1 MPTEVLPFDAP
12 ADPSARPA
20 EPVLSVVP
28 KAPASVPT
36 DVELGGGAHPFN
48 FRQPSLLTA
57 GELRK
62 LRLRHDEF
70 CRALTTRLSI
80 FFRLEFGAQI
90 LGFETIPYPKFIS
103 ILANPTHVVLFK
115 VESLDGVGLIEMPP
129 KLGIA
134 IVDRLLGGPGK
145 SVALSRDLSEI
156 EVELLNQAL
165 QPFLQEWCRA
175 VALLPE
181 ATPALLA
188 HETNPRYLQ
197 TASNET
203 NMLVLALGIRITDCA
218 EKVHLAFPFSMLEAL
233 IRQLNPS
240 LETKKENT
248 TAPPAAVEWNTEFNS
263 LKVPLSAEWE
273 GIEINTRQLVQLKV
287 GDILPIDPQH
297 ANHTHVRLAKVRKFI
312 ARLGRCG
319 NTWAVELTQSIKD

>member
-12 ADPSARPA
+12 ADPSGPPP

-28 KAPASVPT
+28 DGPAPVPT
-36 DVELGGGAHPFN
+36 DVELGGGVHPFN

-62 LRLRHDEF
+62 LRMRHDEF

-90 LGFETIPYPKFIS
+90 LGFETLSYARFVGS
-103 ILANPTHVVLFK
+103 LANPTHVAWFK

-145 SVALSRDLSEI
+145 SVALNRDLSEI
-156 EVELLNQAL
+156 EVELLDQAL

-175 VALLPE
+175 VAALPDGSPGLLG
-181 ATPALLA
+181 
-188 HETNPRYLQ
+188 HETNPRFLQ
-197 TASNET
+197 TAANDT
-203 NMLVLALGIRITDCA
+203 NLLVLALGIRINDCS
-218 EKVHLAFPFSMLEAL
+218 EKVHLAFPFPMLQPL
-233 IRQLNPS
+233 IRQLNPP
-240 LETKKENT
+240 LETTKEDPT
-248 TAPPAAVEWNTEFNS
+248 PLPVAVQWNTEFNS
-263 LKVPLSAEWE
+263 LKVPLSAEWD

-287 GDILPIDPQH
+287 GDILPIAAH
-297 ANHTHVRLAKVRKFI
+297 HVNRTHVRLAKVRKFV

-319 NTWAVELTQSIKD
+319 NSWAVELTQPIKC